1 MDTENSVSTFSNST
15 TPTELG
21 PQRSGV
27 HPQSSQPHPTH
38 LEQWWRVVVLA
49 GRLSCTRQS
58 VYKLIKRGELDAVR
72 LVGGLRVPESSVLA
86 YISRCRGK

>member
-1 MDTENSVSTFSNST
+1 MPKYEFAR
-15 TPTELG
+15 L
-21 PQRSGV
+21 RRGV
-27 HPQSSQPHPTH
+27 QQQPSQPQPTQ

-72 LVGGLRVPESSVLA
+72 LVGGLRVAESSVLA
-86 YISRCRGK
+86 YIARCRAK